1 MRDSPVI
8 TVLHLDAG
16 EIKFSV
22 LLVAVSNVKL
32 RAENWFKSVSVFSFL
47 VNVSPD
53 GQVA

>member
-1 MRDSPVI
+1 MRDGLII
-8 TVLHLDAG
+8 TVLHLDGG
-16 EIKFSV
+16 EVEFSV

-47 VNVSPD
+47 GNVSPD